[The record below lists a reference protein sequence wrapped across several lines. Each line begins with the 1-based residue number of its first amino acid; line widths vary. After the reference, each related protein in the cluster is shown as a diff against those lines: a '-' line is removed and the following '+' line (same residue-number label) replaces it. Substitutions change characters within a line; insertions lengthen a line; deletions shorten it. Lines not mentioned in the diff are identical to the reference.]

1 MIYKIL
7 LLVSDNANGKYYKY
21 LQVNNADYSTT
32 DLVVLEAK
40 ILELMQTLSKNEIKI
55 VTEHSFTD
63 DLTIS

>member
-7 LLVSDNANGKYYKY
+7 LLVSNNATGQYWSF

-32 DLVVLEAK
+32 DLVVLENK
-40 ILELMQTLSKNEIKI
+40 VLELMQTHNEKEIKI
-55 VTEHSFTD
+55 VTEHSFTN